1 MVSTMPKKP
10 RLETY
15 LHKNQLS
22 INGQPHNTNASLI
35 AFATNIEL
43 ETQDFTFVERKNVS
57 SALLTF
63 KFKISCLQEVDK
75 LPYMLSPNGKGD
87 LLNYAGENIAG
98 LNSAQ
103 LYVKVPGS
111 RTSIHPENSA
121 LASFNHNIGP
131 GDCVRYCVPL
141 K

>member
-1 MVSTMPKKP
+1 MHQLPQPTTSSFN
-10 RLETY
+10 RDD
-15 LHKNQLS
+15 KNGIQR
-22 INGQPHNTNASLI
+22 NGRSPATLI

-43 ETQDFTFVERKNVS
+43 ETQDFTFVERKN
-57 SALLTF
+57 
-63 KFKISCLQEVDK
+63 EVDK